1 MIYKSSINKGF
12 KKLIKFRLGCLI
24 NMILN
29 VVVPPTPQK
38 LKRYKIICSVFLF
51 LNFEEITEK

>member
-29 VVVPPTPQK
+29 VVVPPTPQCK
-38 LKRYKIICSVFLF
+38 IQILLKPFK
-51 LNFEEITEK
+51 T